1 MPSNTSTPH
10 AKRFLSVNDVAEE
23 LGVSTKHVRRMIAR
37 GDLRIYRFGKV
48 IRIAGASAASICSC
62 FVIQHVTAGPFQKAN
77 CSAWR
82 VEGSLMK
89 WFL

>member
-1 MPSNTSTPH
+1 MPSNTSSPH

-48 IRIAGASAASICSC
+48 IRIARDDLDRD
-62 FVIQHVTAGPFQKAN
+62 VDRHRQ
-77 CSAWR
+77 
-82 VEGSLMK
+82 
-89 WFL
+89 